1 MKGKGVGSSRP
12 APRPQAPPP
21 ARPLTFTQRL
31 DNVLGSGNLEDILQV
46 IISANDQELINER
59 NHRYR
64 YHKNVLVSYID
75 TELRKRGF
83 ESLPVLGQELPR
95 AAVSMPFAPSEID
108 NENDD
113 ENLIEAEEV
122 KEGSGLGKK
131 NAWIE
136 HCKKYQQK
144 HNCSWK
150 EAMIRAKATYKK
162 GAGSPNLDP
171 SKVYKNPNVVYNMG
185 GNIKFPNGLT
195 KEQMEAYKAKGQY
208 VSNGRWM
215 QLQNGKYTWWPSKTG
230 SGSQMSSFMQTYNPV
245 ESILN
250 FITYITEETNH
261 IIRQQDLE
269 HYSDEELY
277 NLYENLLNSQ
287 LPNIVSSEVDWD
299 HVFDIVENMLLERGV
314 LETEEESIENM
325 LLDSGVIDPTS
336 VTQMNENIS
345 RSTRTGGFIVDP
357 KTGRMYHDNDP
368 KAQKWKK

>member
-1 MKGKGVGSSRP
+1 MRFGKGASGSVMRQP
-12 APRPQAPPP
+12 THEINNEDDY
-21 ARPLTFTQRL
+21 ARRL
-31 DNVLGSGNLEDILQV
+31 ELDFEQFEEDIALPEEVINKYTIMYYQPLDREDEFMKKYWKDV
-46 IISANDQELINER
+46 IIE
-59 NHRYR
+59 
-64 YHKNVLVSYID
+64 KK
-75 TELRKRGF
+75 KR
-83 ESLPVLGQELPR
+83 EKEETN
-95 AAVSMPFAPSEID
+95 AYKEEIQQ
-108 NENDD
+108 
-113 ENLIEAEEV
+113 AEEV
-122 KEGSGLGKK
+122 EKSGRGIKK

-136 HCKKYQQK
+136 HCKKYQKK

-150 EAMIRAKATYKK
+150 EAMIGAKATYKK
-162 GAGSPNLDP
+162 
-171 SKVYKNPNVVYNMG
+171 G

-215 QLQNGKYTWWPSKTG
+215 QLQNGKYTWWTSKTG
-230 SGSQMSSFMQTYNPV
+230 SGSQMSSFTQTYNPV

-277 NLYENLLNSQ
+277 NLYENLLNGQ

-314 LETEEESIENM
+314 LETEESIENM

-336 VTQMNENIS
+336 VAQMNENIS